1 MFMGQY
7 DYGVDA
13 KGRLNFPA
21 KFRDGMGETFI
32 VTRWLDHCLAAFPPE
47 ELEKVAQRI
56 AEKGMVK
63 GRNVSRMLYSSA
75 VEVTPDKQ
83 GRIQLP
89 AKLREY
95 AGLDHDVTII
105 GSRSFAEIWNTE
117 AWNASQETSDE
128 DFTAEMENLDF

>member
-1 MFMGQY
+1 MRKR
-7 DYGVDA
+7 A
-13 KGRLNFPA
+13 SSR
-21 KFRDGMGETFI
+21 
-32 VTRWLDHCLAAFPPE
+32 AARSA
-47 ELEKVAQRI
+47 V
-56 AEKGMVK
+56 
-63 GRNVSRMLYSSA
+63 SSA

-117 AWNASQETSDE
+117 AWTANQETSDE
-128 DFTAEMENLDF
+128 DFTAAMEDLDF